1 MEPSGSQRAELY
13 TAYREELL
21 ASRMTRH
28 VRMGTLVA
36 LVLQTSFVALDWF
49 AYREHFPLFLSV
61 RIALD
66 LILVLIY
73 THFSRTHPRGAQQAL
88 CLSMGAGMLAL
99 VYGTNAIDSGY
110 YAGLILVFV
119 GMGVMLP
126 LTGIE
131 AGVICGV
138 LFAGYA
144 AAPLLVDGT
153 TAWGPFGLHLVFLAA
168 AAVEC
173 IASSVFLERTRLNDF
188 AQRRQIEKARDE
200 LKALDVEKS
209 RFTAN
214 VHHELRTPLT
224 LMLAP
229 IEAMLAGQFGDISEL
244 QRGYLQSMHTNGLRL
259 LKLIN
264 NLLDLA
270 KIESRQLEVRR
281 VPTRLGPLVSQL
293 VAGARP
299 LAERKEIELSARG
312 FEALPAIHVDPEAF
326 DKMVVNLVGNALKFT
341 DPGGRIEVTGE
352 AEPDGG
358 VRLVVRDTGIGLAA
372 DQLERIFDRFAQVDS
387 SSTRRHEGT
396 GIGLALVK
404 ELVELHGGRIWAE
417 SEGLG
422 RGTAMHVQLPYG
434 EADGEADEEVLQTDD
449 GKSVALGNTIAAM
462 QGELALEERNR
473 EAMQLSEMRR
483 NVERNDFGSLAK
495 DPRDP
500 TRPAPADAPEVLIC
514 EDNADMRRLLSFLV
528 GQEFRVRVAP
538 NGRAGLELLRQRLP
552 DLVLTDVMMPE
563 MSGTEL
569 CQVLK
574 SDPKTQGIPVVL
586 VTSKAEREMKI
597 EGLELGADDYVTKP
611 FHPRELM
618 ARVRSL
624 VKLRRLQEALAVQ
637 NRLLESTNA
646 ELQATLEE
654 LREAGVQLVRAERLA
669 AVGELAAG
677 VAHEVNNPMNFAT
690 NALKTLRSY
699 VQDVQAVAAR
709 MSQID
714 WSDRSALDAEIA
726 ELEKLKASLEFEDV
740 TDSLSELVDIVTE
753 GLDRTHRLVADLR
766 DLASPGDGQRAEVD
780 LVRGLQTTAQL
791 AAHNFRERQVA
802 LAFRIVDSLPPVSGD
817 ARALNQVFLNLL
829 KNAAEALEGRG
840 GTVSVTG
847 RAEPGCVVI
856 EVRDDG
862 PGIPAGDLERIFE
875 PFYSTKGA
883 GRGTGLGLSISRRI
897 VEEHGGTIEAESE
910 PGVGTSFRVALPVRE
925 ELR

>member
-1 MEPSGSQRAELY
+1 
-13 TAYREELL
+13 
-21 ASRMTRH
+21 
-28 VRMGTLVA
+28 
-36 LVLQTSFVALDWF
+36 
-49 AYREHFPLFLSV
+49 
-61 RIALD
+61 
-66 LILVLIY
+66 
-73 THFSRTHPRGAQQAL
+73 
-88 CLSMGAGMLAL
+88 
-99 VYGTNAIDSGY
+99 
-110 YAGLILVFV
+110 
-119 GMGVMLP
+119 
-126 LTGIE
+126 
-131 AGVICGV
+131 
-138 LFAGYA
+138 
-144 AAPLLVDGT
+144 
-153 TAWGPFGLHLVFLAA
+153 
-168 AAVEC
+168 
-173 IASSVFLERTRLNDF
+173 
-188 AQRRQIEKARDE
+188 
-200 LKALDVEKS
+200 
-209 RFTAN
+209 
-214 VHHELRTPLT
+214 
-224 LMLAP
+224 
-229 IEAMLAGQFGDISEL
+229 
-244 QRGYLQSMHTNGLRL
+244 
-259 LKLIN
+259 
-264 NLLDLA
+264 
-270 KIESRQLEVRR
+270 
-281 VPTRLGPLVSQL
+281 VSQL

-312 FEALPAIHVDPEAF
+312 FEALPPIHVDPEAF
-326 DKMVVNLVGNALKFT
+326 DKIVVNLVGNALKFT
-341 DPGGRIEVTGE
+341 DPGGRIDVSGEVDG
-352 AEPDGG
+352 AGG
-358 VRLVVRDTGIGLAA
+358 VHVVVADTGIGLAA

-396 GIGLALVK
+396 GIGLALAK
-404 ELVELHGGRIWAE
+404 ELVALHGGRIWAE

-422 RGTAMHVQLPYG
+422 RGTAMHVTLPHG
-434 EADGEADEEVLQTDD
+434 EADGEADEEVLQTDE

-473 EAMQLSEMRR
+473 EALQLSEMRR
-483 NVERNDFGSLAK
+483 NVERNDFGSLAS

-500 TRPAPADAPEVLIC
+500 TSPAPADAPEVLIC

-569 CQVLK
+569 CQAIK
-574 SDPKTQGIPVVL
+574 SDPKSQGIPVVL

-637 NRLLESTNA
+637 NRLLASTNA
-646 ELQATLEE
+646 ELQATLAE

-690 NALKTLRSY
+690 NALKTLRGY
-699 VQDVQAVAAR
+699 VQDVQAVATR
-709 MSQID
+709 MSEID
-714 WSDRSALDAEIA
+714 WNDRSALDAEIA
-726 ELEKLKASLEFEDV
+726 ELEKLKRSLEFEDV
-740 TDSLSELVDIVTE
+740 ADSLSELVDIVTE

-766 DLASPGDGQRAEVD
+766 DLASPGDGQRADVD

-847 RAEPGCVVI
+847 RREGGFVVI
-856 EVRDDG
+856 EVSDDG
-862 PGIPAGDLERIFE
+862 PGIPAADLERIFE
-875 PFYSTKGA
+875 PFYSTKSA

-897 VEEHGGTIEAESE
+897 VEEHGGTIEARSE
-910 PGVGTSFRVALPVRE
+910 PGAGSTFRVALPLGQ